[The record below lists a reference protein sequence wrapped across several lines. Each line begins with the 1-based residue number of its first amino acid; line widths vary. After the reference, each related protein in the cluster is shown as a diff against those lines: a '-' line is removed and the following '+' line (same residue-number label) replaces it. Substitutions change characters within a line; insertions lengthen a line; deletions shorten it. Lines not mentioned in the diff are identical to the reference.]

1 MMMML
6 AGIKE
11 AGSQQDLQST
21 EYQSVFIS
29 PPSSIFRFVSLP
41 DISILHILFHTY
53 IFFSKQIF
61 RLYDMLTPLKMKEK
75 AKHIVYIF
83 IWHVVKYCV
92 SRIFPSVDDEKVCSK
107 GGEDK
112 GGVGKESNPPNPP
125 GMV

>member
-1 MMMML
+1 MFRVVYNQNKKSKVKVGNFHIFL
-6 AGIKE
+6 TASGE
-11 AGSQQDLQST
+11 GRGGSTQA
-21 EYQSVFIS
+21 
-29 PPSSIFRFVSLP
+29 VSLTAF
-41 DISILHILFHTY
+41 SQ
-53 IFFSKQIF
+53 FFF
-61 RLYDMLTPLKMKEK
+61 LTLPLTPLKMKEK

-112 GGVGKESNPPNPP
+112 GGVGEESNPPNPP